1 MHRLLPII
9 AISLAACATVP
20 ASAGPT
26 AGLGQVAVV
35 DGVTIRPLAVV
46 EDSRCPRDVQC
57 VWAGRLVILA
67 EIGYR
72 GGSESFR
79 GRMTLGQALVFG
91 RETVTLVSAT
101 PGKTAGS
108 IIDPR
113 AYRFSF
119 AVQRTS

>member
-1 MHRLLPII
+1 MYRLLPMI
-9 AISLAACATVP
+9 AISVAACATVP

-26 AGLGQVAVV
+26 AGLGQVARV
-35 DGVTIRPLAVV
+35 DGVTIRPLRVV
-46 EDSRCPRDVQC
+46 EDSRCPREVQC

-67 EIGYR
+67 EVGYR

-79 GRMTLGQALVFG
+79 GTMTLGQALVLG
-91 RETVTLVSAT
+91 RESVTLVSAT

-108 IIDPR
+108 TIDPR

-119 AVQRTS
+119 AVERTS

>member
-20 ASAGPT
+20 ASTGSS
-26 AGLGQVAVV
+26 AGLGQVARV
-35 DGVTIRPLAVV
+35 DGVTIRPLRVV
-46 EDSRCPRDVQC
+46 EDSRCPSDVQC

-67 EIGYR
+67 EVGYR

-79 GRMTLGQALVFG
+79 GTMTLGQALILG
-91 RETVTLVSAT
+91 RESVTLVSAT

-108 IIDPR
+108 TIDPR
-113 AYRFSF
+113 AYRFTFTVS
-119 AVQRTS
+119 RGP